1 MYCWEEI
8 IVKDPINFEME
19 KNQFTTAGMWEG
31 AYTLPDFGPS
41 PHVFRPCDMPEQR
54 LALYLLL
61 NMLHWIFPCT
71 CCRHTNQA
79 RMEWQNIGQ
88 DRKNSTLVSVN
99 MTIVAHDAKFWPE
112 IEFVK
117 E

>member
-8 IVKDPINFEME
+8 IVKDPINFVM
-19 KNQFTTAGMWEG
+19 KKTNLQ
-31 AYTLPDFGPS
+31 
-41 PHVFRPCDMPEQR
+41 QQ
-54 LALYLLL
+54 LALLPSVGFY
-61 NMLHWIFPCT
+61 PCT
-71 CCRHTNQA
+71 YCRHTNQA

-88 DRKNSTLVSVN
+88 DRKNSTLLSVN

>member
-1 MYCWEEI
+1 
-8 IVKDPINFEME
+8 ME
-19 KNQFTTAGMWEG
+19 KINLQEHMALLPSVEHAKYIGFYPTT
-31 AYTLPDFGPS
+31 Y
-41 PHVFRPCDMPEQR
+41 
-54 LALYLLL
+54 
-61 NMLHWIFPCT
+61 
-71 CCRHTNQA
+71 CRHTNQA

>member
-1 MYCWEEI
+1 MALLPSVEHA
-8 IVKDPINFEME
+8 
-19 KNQFTTAGMWEG
+19 TT
-31 AYTLPDFGPS
+31 Y
-41 PHVFRPCDMPEQR
+41 
-54 LALYLLL
+54 
-61 NMLHWIFPCT
+61 
-71 CCRHTNQA
+71 CRHTNQA

>member
-1 MYCWEEI
+1 ML
-8 IVKDPINFEME
+8 KPLQNKKGQ
-19 KNQFTTAGMWEG
+19 KNLGYPKKAVFFLIKGLFFSRVPQVFFVFLILKRLYIGFYPTT
-31 AYTLPDFGPS
+31 Y
-41 PHVFRPCDMPEQR
+41 
-54 LALYLLL
+54 
-61 NMLHWIFPCT
+61 
-71 CCRHTNQA
+71 CRHTNQA